1 MGGRST
7 YMPAMISPEL
17 SKLRA
22 VCQEIELCLER
33 GESGPEL
40 ERLYA
45 EAYALAPAGEDLWL
59 NLDPK
64 GLARL
69 DNAR

>member
-1 MGGRST
+1 
-7 YMPAMISPEL
+7 MPAMMTPEH

-22 VCQEIELCLER
+22 VFDEIELCLER

-45 EAYALAPAGEDLWL
+45 EAYALMPPGEEIWL

-64 GLARL
+64 GEAAAE
-69 DNAR
+69 DAT